1 MGMFDISGTG
11 SGKPMYAKDLYGAGQ
26 NMFADQMA
34 PGIKRMTGYES
45 PKRKAMAIADKA
57 DTTNLQSIKD
67 THRQLQQVNPTAASA
82 WMKEALDIYNAQ
94 TQALSAQASYVNATG
109 KKAQDRKIVAQNG
122 VQYYADT
129 GERVLPKVAD
139 KAPTPPTPSPV
150 AQATQVSLDA
160 VGILVNQ
167 EFDFGLWDVSGI
179 EPVFTKK
186 NIELSKEKLTD
197 FVYTYSNKNKVD
209 AGSVIQGII
218 AGLIDPTKPVED
230 VAAPVSFNNPYPT
243 NNNSRNLTPN
253 ATPVNK

>member
-67 THRQLQQVNPTAASA
+67 THRQLQQLNPTAASA

-109 KKAQDRKIVAQNG
+109 KKAKDRKIVAQNG

-139 KAPTPPTPSPV
+139 KAPTPVESSPV

-160 VGILVNQ
+160 VGTLVDQ
-167 EFDFGLWDVSGI
+167 EFDFGLWDLSG
-179 EPVFTKK
+179 VDTK
-186 NIELSKEKLTD
+186 LSKEKLTD

-218 AGLIDPTKPVED
+218 AGLIDPNKTVED
-230 VAAPVSFNNPYPT
+230 VAAPTSFNNPYPT
-243 NNNSRNLTPN
+243 NTNPLTVP
-253 ATPVNK
+253 PLPK